1 MIDNLYQFREQLGQH
16 GVYFSF
22 MGPFSQSLME
32 DLMEVLK
39 RRMQLENAKTSAIM
53 QVFAIV
59 VEQVQNI
66 IRHSAETT
74 SMNALAQAD
83 TTCRVGTLVVGYDQ
97 DAYFV
102 ISGNM
107 IENTQV
113 AQLRDRLTKLGG
125 MTKDEL
131 KQYYKVQRRKKS
143 DPENRSTG
151 LGLIEMARKSSKPL
165 DFAFQQIDDRI
176 SFFSINAII

>member
-1 MIDNLYQFREQLGQH
+1 
-16 GVYFSF
+16 
-22 MGPFSQSLME
+22 ME
-32 DLMEVLK
+32 DLIEVLK
-39 RRMQLENAKTSAIM
+39 RRMQLENAKASAVT

-74 SMNALAQAD
+74 SMSALGQND
-83 TTCRVGTLVVGYDQ
+83 TTCRVGILVVGYDQ

-102 ISGNM
+102 LSGNM

-113 AQLRDRLTKLGG
+113 EQLRDRLMKLCG

-143 DPENRSTG
+143 DPESRSTG
-151 LGLIEMARKSSKPL
+151 LGLIEMARKVSKPL
-165 DFAFQQIDDRI
+165 EFAFQQIDERV

>member
-1 MIDNLYQFREQLGQH
+1 MIDNLYQFREHLRQQ

-32 DLMEVLK
+32 DIIEVLK

-66 IRHSAETT
+66 IHHSAETS
-74 SMNALAQAD
+74 SMKALGQD
-83 TTCRVGTLVVGYDQ
+83 DPTCRVGTLVVGYNQ
-97 DAYFV
+97 DSYFV

-113 AQLRDRLTKLGG
+113 EQLRDRLTKLHG

-131 KQYYKVQRRKKS
+131 KQYYKVQLRRKS
-143 DPENRSTG
+143 DPESRSTG
-151 LGLIEMARKSSKPL
+151 LGLIDMARKTSKPL
-165 DFAFQQIDDRI
+165 EFAFQRIDERV

>member
-1 MIDNLYQFREQLGQH
+1 MIDNLYQFREHLRLH

-32 DLMEVLK
+32 DIVDALR
-39 RRMQLENAKTSAIM
+39 RRMQLENAETSAIM
-53 QVFAIV
+53 HVFAIV

-66 IRHSAETT
+66 IRYSAETT
-74 SMNALAQAD
+74 SVGTLGQD
-83 TTCRVGTLVVGYDQ
+83 GTTSRFGTLVVGYDQ
-97 DAYFV
+97 GCYFV

-113 AQLRDRLTKLGG
+113 EQLRDKLTKLGA

-131 KQYYKVQRRKKS
+131 KQYYKAQRRKKP
-143 DPENRSTG
+143 DQENPGAG
-151 LGLIEMARKSSKPL
+151 LGLIEIARKASKPIE
-165 DFAFQQIDDRI
+165 FAFHRIDDRV
-176 SFFSINAII
+176 SFFSIKAII